1 MNNDNYFLSG
11 INIQDS
17 CANLSAGDCA
27 KQSLMKRGVVT
38 AHMLDV
44 LKSKQQ
50 KNASN
55 KVINKIGILEVD
67 LNSGKLIA
75 SKNRFIKLLNGYY
88 VPVNTNNIVQ
98 INQNI
103 MNKITDINFVSRVAF
118 TNIKQAK
125 DYAAKL
131 MNDGGGMNDAVQNVI
146 YRKEDNNKMLLINNT
161 IEDINGVE
169 NALYKEGIYIL
180 DRKDIHFNHK
190 KRFIRIINYEIIS
203 KYEKTRS
210 PSKLFFVVFNVNK
223 NIKVNSMGK
232 NNMGLKEGFTGS
244 NDSSDEGT
252 NINAPSKPETGYDNG
267 PGWENDEGWLCL
279 DKDSGTAGVPM
290 RIDEYGLVQGMTGT
304 GDNKD
309 KYKFGAC
316 SQSTIPK
323 DREKIGLICGDSSWN
338 NNTEQSNKG
347 WTEER
352 NARTVKKVFGYGQ
365 EWAEKPGSMC
375 DVAKKQLPLMEL
387 NTPQPAAV
395 PNEPKEQTVQP
406 SPQAVALASS
416 IQNMKVPNHIDT
428 TKDKEMIKNL
438 LTSIDDDVNV
448 TKKINKQHTKFLRL
462 QKDQLKLMRD
472 AVAKKKQQLR
482 ELKEDSYTNQTL
494 TRYEEYKMK
503 RTLAQKKIV
512 TMLIIGVTTCMV
524 LVILQRY
531 TPLYY
536 IVPDIVFSSL
546 FSIVTVITIYYLG
559 KSIIDFSQRSTK
571 NFDEYNWHGLNDIS
585 VDSYGYTSGGGGFD
599 ISVFDNIGNSDE
611 ITLKFSGTDS
621 NMIDSEVKKLRNSKD
636 IISDLS
642 MIGNNINVEIVTSDM
657 EDIEDSED
665 TEYNEDTK
673 NNEYNE
679 DNEEEISDVKDDFIK
694 DLDVVR
700 TRMRE

>member
-11 INIQDS
+11 VNIQDS
-17 CANLSAGDCA
+17 CANLSAGECA
-27 KQSLMKRGVVT
+27 KQSILKRGMVT
-38 AHMLDV
+38 SHMLDV
-44 LKSKQQ
+44 IKTKQKQ
-50 KNASN
+50 NSSN
-55 KVINKIGILEVD
+55 KLINKIGILEVD
-67 LNSGKLIA
+67 LNTGKLIA
-75 SKNRFIKLLNGYY
+75 SKNKLIKLLNGYY

-98 INQNI
+98 INQHI
-103 MNKITDINFVSRVAF
+103 MNKITDINFVSRIAF
-118 TNIKQAK
+118 TNIDQAK
-125 DYAAKL
+125 EYAALL
-131 MNDGGGMNDAVQNVI
+131 MKDGGGMNDAVQNVV
-146 YRKEDNNKMLLINNT
+146 YRKENNNKMLLVNQPTQDMTTIDNT
-161 IEDINGVE
+161 
-169 NALYKEGIYIL
+169 LYQQGIYML
-180 DRKDIHFNHK
+180 DHKDIHFNHK
-190 KRFIRIINYEIIS
+190 QRFITIKSNDIIS
-203 KYEKTRS
+203 KYEKTKT
-210 PSKLFFVVFNVNK
+210 PSKLYFVVFNINK

-232 NNMGLKEGFTGS
+232 NNMGVKEGFTGS
-244 NDSSDEGT
+244 NDSDEGT
-252 NINAPSKPETGYDNG
+252 NVNAPSKPETGYDNG

-279 DKDSGTAGVPM
+279 DKDSGTGGVPM

-316 SQSTIPK
+316 SQSTIPS

-347 WTEER
+347 WTADR

-387 NTPQPAAV
+387 NTPQPAMV
-395 PNEPKEQTVQP
+395 PPAEPKESTPQP
-406 SPQAVALASS
+406 TPQAVALASS
-416 IQNMKVPNHIDT
+416 IQNMKAPNHIDT
-428 TKDKEMIKNL
+428 TKDKIMVKNL

-448 TKKINKQHTKFLRL
+448 TKKLNKQHTKFLKL

-472 AVAKKKQQLR
+472 AVAKKKQQLL

-512 TMLIIGVTTCMV
+512 TMLIVGVTVCMV

-571 NFDEYNWHGLNDIS
+571 NFDEYNWHGLNDIN
-585 VDSYGYTSGGGGFD
+585 VDSNGYISGNASFD

-621 NMIDSEVKKLRNSKD
+621 DMIDSEVKKLRNSKN

-642 MIGNNINVEIVTSDM
+642 MIGNNIKVDIVTSDL
-657 EDIEDSED
+657 EDIEDD
-665 TEYNEDTK
+665 M
-673 NNEYNE
+673 
-679 DNEEEISDVKDDFIK
+679 SDIKDDFVK
-694 DLDVVR
+694 DLDNIR
-700 TRMRE
+700 SRME